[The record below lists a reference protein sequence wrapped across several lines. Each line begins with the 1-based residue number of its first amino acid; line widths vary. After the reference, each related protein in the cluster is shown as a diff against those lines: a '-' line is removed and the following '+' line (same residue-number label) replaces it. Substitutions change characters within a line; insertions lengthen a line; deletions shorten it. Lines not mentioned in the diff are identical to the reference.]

1 MPLNI
6 FDGSNWNPFQK
17 IQVHDGSVWNESKGS
32 YVWDGSSW
40 NLFTTGAPVNTVEPV
55 FSQGVIGGGVEQTLS
70 VTTGTWDNNPT
81 SYRYVWEVAPYSN
94 SGFSWQ
100 TLIYNSNPQ
109 TGSSAYIPETYVGYL
124 VRCKVY
130 ASNGAGESQPV
141 IIQPGIVFGPQ
152 QLPELAAYI
161 ILDGKI
167 LVQWKKAKG
176 ATGYYM
182 QYQGAQVSFTELDVS
197 ATNQEP
203 GTSPGSDYVN
213 KYLDLPNVG
222 GSISIFVQ
230 GFSTSNPFSTALNS
244 KISGGGR
251 NAVTNIRF
259 TMPTP
264 SLSLTQNY
272 LVGTT
277 SSTAVIVVN
286 NHSSF
291 NSSATISVSS
301 SSGTATHTGSG
312 NISIDNPSDGRYVTL
327 YVTYSY
333 LGDSVSN
340 TYSYNTPVYTGPVI
354 TYGPCEAWSVGSPG
368 PAQYTECDGTY
379 LCNVSFR
386 TVQNRRQIYSDGSA
400 TGTYDYGCADTQ
412 MKQLSD
418 CNQISGLCGY
428 SCVCTYYD
436 AGGYY
441 FAPESCEFGTQRV
454 GALSG
459 YTQDANCPD
468 VPYTA
473 LCSSYDVNNSASANY
488 YQCVSVGDCS
498 AQNNISGRTRCTN
511 PV

>member
-17 IQVHDGSVWNESKGS
+17 IQVHDGSSWNESKGS
-32 YVWDGSSW
+32 FIWDGSAW
-40 NLFTTGAPVNTVEPV
+40 NLFSTGAPNNTVEPV
-55 FSQGVIGGGVEQTLS
+55 FSQSVIGGGVEQTLS
-70 VTTGTWDNNPT
+70 ITTGTWDNNPT

-100 TLIYNSNPQ
+100 TLIYNGSAQ
-109 TGSSAYIPETYVGYL
+109 TSSSAYIPDTYVGYL

-130 ASNGAGESQPV
+130 ALNQAGESQPV

-167 LVQWKKAKG
+167 LVQWRKAKG

-182 QYQGAQVSFTELDVS
+182 QYQGAQVAFTELDVS

-213 KYLDLPNVG
+213 KYLELPNVG

-251 NAVTNIRF
+251 NASTNIRF

-277 SSTAVIVVN
+277 SSTAVISVT

-291 NSSATISVSS
+291 NANASVQVSA
-301 SSGTATHTGSG
+301 SSGTASFSSG
-312 NISIDNPSDGRYVTL
+312 NISISNPPDGRSITV
-327 YVTYSY
+327 YVTYTY

-340 TYSYNTPVYTGPVI
+340 NYQYNSPVYTGPVT
-354 TYGPCEAWSVGSPG
+354 TYGPCEAWYTGPAG
-368 PAQYTECDGTY
+368 PAQYTECNGTAI
-379 LCNVSFR
+379 CNVAFR
-386 TVQNRRQIYSDGSA
+386 PVSNRRLIYSDGSS
-400 TGTYDYGCADTQ
+400 TGTYDYNCADTQ
-412 MKQLSD
+412 VKVYQD
-418 CNQISGLCGY
+418 CNNINGLCGY
-428 SCVCTYYD
+428 SCICNYSDV
-436 AGGYY
+436 GGYY
-441 FAPESCEFGTQRV
+441 FSPQSCEFGTQRT

-459 YTQDANCPD
+459 YTSGPNCPN

-473 LCSSYDVNNSASANY
+473 ICTSYDANNSASANY
-488 YQCVSVGDCS
+488 YQCIAQGDCS